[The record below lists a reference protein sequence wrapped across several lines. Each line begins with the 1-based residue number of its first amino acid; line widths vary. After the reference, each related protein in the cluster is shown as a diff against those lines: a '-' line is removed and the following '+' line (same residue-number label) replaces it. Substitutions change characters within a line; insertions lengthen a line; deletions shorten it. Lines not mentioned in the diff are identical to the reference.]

1 MFGERSRTTVSCF
14 EALNARRRAT
24 TFGISIRLQEN
35 WTMLPTIKT
44 PDRQAEAYPVLTPAQ
59 IDRLRPYG
67 NIRSVRA
74 AEVLFE
80 PGESG
85 MSCFVVLSGKL
96 DIVVS
101 GLSGEQVFV

>member
-1 MFGERSRTTVSCF
+1 MFGERSRTIDKLLRSSSCS
-14 EALNARRRAT
+14 AT
-24 TFGISIRLQEN
+24 SDHLCHFNTLQEN
-35 WTMLPTIKT
+35 WTMLPTINT
-44 PDRQAEAYPVLTPAQ
+44 PDRQAEALPVLTPKQ
-59 IDRLRPYG
+59 IDSLRPYG

-96 DIVVS
+96 DIAVP
-101 GLSGEQVFV
+101 G